1 MTTAK
6 PSGVQNNL
14 SGLESGLFKKARA
27 RVGVCVCVN
36 TKMVFAPGSQH
47 AAILEVRDAQEQSR
61 CSASNMYLDGV
72 KCSILIDMLHVV
84 D

>member
-1 MTTAK
+1 MW
-6 PSGVQNNL
+6 
-14 SGLESGLFKKARA
+14 
-27 RVGVCVCVN
+27 VCVCVN